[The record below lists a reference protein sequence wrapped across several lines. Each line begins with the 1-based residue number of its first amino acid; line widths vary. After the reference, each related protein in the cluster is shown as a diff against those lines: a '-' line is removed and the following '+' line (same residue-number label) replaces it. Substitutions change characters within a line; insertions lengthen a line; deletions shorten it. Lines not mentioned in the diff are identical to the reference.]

1 MPLSLCNH
9 KEFTMTTF
17 RVPKAGLKKLDLDLH
32 DFLLQMGVK
41 NYWVMDLFGGR
52 DDLFIRVK
60 SFGLE
65 RAPF

>member
-1 MPLSLCNH
+1 
-9 KEFTMTTF
+9 MTTF

-65 RAPF
+65 RAPD